1 MSFQKNYRNKND
13 VESKVKQKNTFT
25 SLYPLLSY
33 NEVWH
38 KHTYIMSFTVS
49 KNVGNKTYFFNGEV
63 RIHKKVMS
71 IMAEKGAISELLSM
85 IEDVRKRAE
94 KNGLNNPIQFYSHEK
109 LGIDLQIVDKMS
121 KQELEDTSVETHI
134 RNRNHYCTIKLVK

>member
-1 MSFQKNYRNKND
+1 
-13 VESKVKQKNTFT
+13 
-25 SLYPLLSY
+25 
-33 NEVWH
+33 
-38 KHTYIMSFTVS
+38 
-49 KNVGNKTYFFNGEV
+49 
-63 RIHKKVMS
+63 MS

-109 LGIDLQIVDKMS
+109 LGIDLQIIDKMS